1 MGIISYVNEEIQV
14 IRERDPAIKSNM
26 EVFLYSSFKAILH
39 YRIAHKLYLK
49 KHYFLA
55 RWVSQRAARKT
66 GIEIHP
72 GATIGKGLF
81 IDHGSGVIIGETTI
95 IGDNVTLYQGV
106 TLGGTGKEQGKRH
119 PTLKDNVM
127 VSAGAKVIGSFTIGE
142 NSKIGAGSVVL
153 EEVPPNCTVV
163 GVPGRIV
170 KMDNKKVP
178 RSDMDQIH
186 LPDPVLHDIRELQQ
200 ENIQLHKQLEDMV
213 EYMKCHNMVLLEIL
227 NLNQLLNWT
236 IFIHM
241 F

>member
-55 RWVSQRAARKT
+55 RWVSQRAVRKT

-81 IDHGSGVIIGETTI
+81 IDHGSGVIIGETAEL
-95 IGDNVTLYQGV
+95 GDNITLYQGV

-119 PTLKDNVM
+119 PTLRDNVM
-127 VSAGAKVIGSFTIGE
+127 VSAGAKVLGSFTIGE

-170 KMDNKKVP
+170 KMDNKKIP
-178 RSDMDQIH
+178 RDDMDQIH
-186 LPDPVLHDIRELQQ
+186 LPDPVLQDIRELQHDNEKLMKRVQ
-200 ENIQLHKQLEDMV
+200 ELESEIKKIQK
-213 EYMKCHNMVLLEIL
+213 
-227 NLNQLLNWT
+227 
-236 IFIHM
+236 
-241 F
+241 

>member
-55 RWVSQRAARKT
+55 RWVSQRAVRKT

-81 IDHGSGVIIGETTI
+81 IDHGSGVIIGETAEL
-95 IGDNVTLYQGV
+95 GDNITLYQGV

-119 PTLKDNVM
+119 PTLRDNVM
-127 VSAGAKVIGSFTIGE
+127 VSAGAKVLGSFTIGE

-163 GVPGRIV
+163 GVPARIV
-170 KMDNKKVP
+170 RQDGKKIGCA
-178 RSDMDQIH
+178 SLDQIH
-186 LPDPVLHDIRELQQ
+186 IPDPVKQKMECLEKRISEL
-200 ENIQLHKQLEDMV
+200 EKALE
-213 EYMKCHNMVLLEIL
+213 EK
-227 NLNQLLNWT
+227 
-236 IFIHM
+236 
-241 F
+241 